1 MFLSVIYK
9 LIRRIYLYWQAGFMK
24 SINKNKTGMIEAFSE
39 SHSKG
44 KYKLW
49 DESHNTGKYKLW
61 DEWKDYLNKRIDI
74 VFDDREK
81 ASIKRGILLS
91 VSDAFVIIHIEETG
105 IPEAYPVSRIIR
117 LILLGEPDSNTTI
130 KSQGCASNK
139 TNNRIV
145 DSN

>member
-9 LIRRIYLYWQAGFMK
+9 LKRRIYLYWQAGFMK
-24 SINKNKTGMIEAFSE
+24 SINKNKTGMVEAFS
-39 SHSKG
+39 
-44 KYKLW
+44 
-49 DESHNTGKYKLW
+49 
-61 DEWKDYLNKRIDI
+61 EWKDYLNKRIDI

-117 LILLGEPDSNTTI
+117 LILLGGIN
-130 KSQGCASNK
+130 G
-139 TNNRIV
+139 
-145 DSN
+145 